1 MNLQLMGA
9 VENRDG
15 EALAK
20 MAGGS
25 YQPDKVLNS
34 EAEGLVDSLFRQL
47 KQIFPAS
54 TQTNLRTD
62 ADEKT
67 AKRQWIAAFAE
78 NGIITREQLS
88 AGVRHARA
96 SNSPFWPSPGQFIK
110 WCKDSSV
117 VLGITIDDVMKEFH
131 RYSRE
136 KSLHAGGPANF
147 PWSRDVMYWIV
158 TETRTQMFR
167 RQLGDAEVEKY
178 AAKKLD
184 EWANKV
190 AAGEKIPSPIIAIES
205 KKEVIQTCHNPD
217 AKDHEFRYMPNA
229 AVLGA
234 MTPAQWLMQEYKRRK
249 SAGMV

>member
-67 AKRQWIAAFAE
+67 AKRQWIDRRFSVGTLYWLRLLHCRLPVQHSAS
-78 NGIITREQLS
+78 EQ
-88 AGVRHARA
+88 
-96 SNSPFWPSPGQFIK
+96 
-110 WCKDSSV
+110 
-117 VLGITIDDVMKEFH
+117 
-131 RYSRE
+131 
-136 KSLHAGGPANF
+136 
-147 PWSRDVMYWIV
+147 
-158 TETRTQMFR
+158 R
-167 RQLGDAEVEKY
+167 R
-178 AAKKLD
+178 
-184 EWANKV
+184 
-190 AAGEKIPSPIIAIES
+190 
-205 KKEVIQTCHNPD
+205 
-217 AKDHEFRYMPNA
+217 
-229 AVLGA
+229 
-234 MTPAQWLMQEYKRRK
+234 
-249 SAGMV
+249 